1 MKTGSAKH
9 CPTSPFC
16 HWKTCLHSAWQCDRV
31 VYSALNSNLFADT
44 RQKACVFSTPRMLT
58 RPLPESIFKQN
69 NLIFF
74 RNFEEVFYRNLRKN
88 RCKVSKG
95 IIHHWFTKVPCKTFL
110 WNLLVVFRP
119 LTWRAFRLNP
129 KVKTVWMGQLLL
141 VNWLWMH
148 LAMND
153 WVFAINTSYS
163 AFVKKATVLSW

>member
-1 MKTGSAKH
+1 MEPISHHRLKWRTFWKILRHTRRFTATYYYVKASL
-9 CPTSPFC
+9 CPMSG
-16 HWKTCLHSAWQCDRV
+16 
-31 VYSALNSNLFADT
+31 
-44 RQKACVFSTPRMLT
+44 
-58 RPLPESIFKQN
+58 FKQN
-69 NLIFF
+69 NIFLETS
-74 RNFEEVFYRNLRKN
+74 RKFYIKTFKKN
-88 RCKVSKG
+88 VMKFQKG

-163 AFVKKATVLSW
+163 AFVKKATVLSC